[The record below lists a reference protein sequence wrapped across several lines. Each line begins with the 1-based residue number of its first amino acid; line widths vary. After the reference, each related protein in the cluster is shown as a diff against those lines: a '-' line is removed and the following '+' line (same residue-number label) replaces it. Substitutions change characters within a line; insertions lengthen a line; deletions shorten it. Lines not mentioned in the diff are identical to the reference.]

1 MAFDNILYFIKSKI
15 NKMAN
20 QSAKKNTQK
29 IKTPTTILTYA
40 VYAITAWFAAWNG
53 YYLLS

>member
-1 MAFDNILYFIKSKI
+1 
-15 NKMAN
+15 MAN

-40 VYAITAWFAAWNG
+40 VYAITAWFAIWNG